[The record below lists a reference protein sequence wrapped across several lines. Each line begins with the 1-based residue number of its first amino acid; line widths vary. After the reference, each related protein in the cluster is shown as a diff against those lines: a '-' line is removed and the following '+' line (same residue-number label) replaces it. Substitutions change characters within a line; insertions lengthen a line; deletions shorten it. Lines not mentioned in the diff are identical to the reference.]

1 MRADRLISILM
12 LLQLEGKKTA
22 AELAERLEVSERT
35 IYRDMDALSLSGV
48 PVYADPGAGGG
59 FSLPPNYKSPI
70 DGLTTPE
77 IQALFLY
84 AAEGSLDQLGIGSAL
99 RSALL
104 KLMQALPE
112 QSREDAVWIRQR
124 IHIDPDSWQQEEKA
138 LPHFAAVQ
146 ESIMQHYAVKISYRS
161 RDGAEKSPAV
171 KPYGLV
177 AKAGI
182 WFLVGE
188 SNQGMQAYRLSRIQ
202 DLTVTGERFER
213 PESFDLQAFWKEWV
227 IRYEARIIT
236 NN

>member
-12 LLQLEGKKTA
+12 LLQLDGKKTA

-35 IYRDMDALSLSGV
+35 IYRDIDALSLSGV
-48 PVYADPGAGGG
+48 PVYADSGAGGG

-84 AAEGSLDQLGIGSAL
+84 AAEGSMDQLGIGSAL

-112 QSREDAVWIRQR
+112 QSREDAVWIQQR

-138 LPHFAAVQ
+138 LPYFAEIQ
-146 ESIMQHYAVKISYRS
+146 QSIKEQCVIEMNYRS
-161 RDGAEKSPAV
+161 RDGSELNLAIR
-171 KPYGLV
+171 PYGLV

-188 SNQGMQAYRLSRIQ
+188 GDHVVHALRLSRIQ
-202 DLTVTGERFER
+202 TLSKTEERFDR

-227 IRYEARIIT
+227 SRYEAR
-236 NN
+236 NLN

>member
-48 PVYADPGAGGG
+48 PVYADSGAGGG

-84 AAEGSLDQLGIGSAL
+84 AAEGSTDQLGIVSAL

-112 QSREDAVWIRQR
+112 QSREDAAWIRQR
-124 IHIDPDSWQQEEKA
+124 IHIDPDSWQREEKA

-146 ESIMQHYAVKISYRS
+146 ESIMQHYAVEISYRS
-161 RDGAEKSPAV
+161 RDGAEKSLTV

-182 WFLVGE
+182 WFLIGE
-188 SNQGMQAYRLSRIQ
+188 GDQGVQAYRLSRIQ
-202 DLTVTGERFER
+202 GLKITEEKFER
-213 PESFDLQAFWKEWV
+213 PESFDLQGFWKEWV
-227 IRYEARIIT
+227 TRYEARIIT
-236 NN
+236 NS

>member
-1 MRADRLISILM
+1 M
-12 LLQLEGKKTA
+12 
-22 AELAERLEVSERT
+22 
-35 IYRDMDALSLSGV
+35 SGI

-70 DGLTTPE
+70 GGLTTPE

-112 QSREDAVWIRQR
+112 QSRKDAYWIQQR

-146 ESIMQHYAVKISYRS
+146 DSIMKLCEVQISYRN
-161 RDGAEKSPAV
+161 RAGLEKSLIV

-188 SNQGMQAYRLSRIQ
+188 GDQGAQAYRLSRIQ
-202 DLTVTGERFER
+202 DVKVTEGKFER

-227 IRYEARIIT
+227 IRYEARNIT
-236 NN
+236 NS